1 ALLATYG
8 QDREQPLW
16 LGSVKSNIGHTQAA
30 AGAAG
35 VIKMVMAMQHGVL
48 PRTLHVDEPTP
59 HVDWTAGAVALLTE
73 QQPWPSHDRPRRAAV
88 SSFGISGTNA
98 HVILEQPPTDAPK
111 RVTEE
116 PHLDAPW
123 LLSAL
128 DERALREQARRLRE
142 QLATQ
147 PDADPADVGHTLAVG
162 RDHFGVRA
170 GIFGAG
176 AEERSEA
183 LAALADGTAH
193 PAVVRGTAAA
203 SGKVVFVFPGQGSQW
218 PGMGADLLDES
229 PVFTQWIHRCEQA
242 LTPYVDWSLTDILRD
257 PDAPL

>member
-35 VIKMVMAMQHGVL
+35 VIKMILAMQHGTL
-48 PRTLHVDEPTP
+48 PRTLHVAEPTTE
-59 HVDWTAGAVALLTE
+59 VDWTAGAVTLLTE
-73 QQPWPSHDRPRRAAV
+73 QQPWPAHDRPRRAGV
-88 SSFGISGTNA
+88 SAFGVSGTNA
-98 HVILEQPPTDAPK
+98 HVILEQPPVADEPAADAPDHG
-111 RVTEE
+111 VV
-116 PHLDAPW
+116 PW
-123 LLSAL
+123 TLSAKTP
-128 DERALREQARRLRE
+128 EALRAQARRLMSLDDRN
-142 QLATQ
+142 
-147 PDADPADVGHTLAVG
+147 PADVGHSLATA
-162 RDHFGVRA
+162 RA
-170 GIFGAG
+170 ALEHRAVVIGATR
-176 AEERSEA
+176 EELSA
-183 LAALADGTAH
+183 GLAALADGS
-193 PAVVRGTAAA
+193 PAERVCEGVA
-203 SGKVVFVFPGQGSQW
+203 STVGKVVFVFPGQGSQW